1 MKKFLLTAAAIA
13 IAATAS
19 ADDFVTAFIAENGV
33 KEGWDIE
40 ANDCIIL
47 PNGFYFQEFPVS
59 NTSAK
64 ADKYIEQYVANKYV
78 SITSGPVVA
87 GDNAG
92 KPNTSYVTNGALRWY
107 ANTPITFTPAKGV
120 KITQIS
126 VRNQRNPDSGEAGK
140 IHPDAEVDISI
151 PGTTVQYLA
160 LNSTEPVTLVP
171 TQQSRV
177 FYIAVTTEGEPNEEQ
192 VAVPVVEADFFIDPA
207 YKEELAFAGKTH
219 ILSADKYITLT
230 TATEGATIY
239 YTVDGSEPTTDSP
252 KYTVP
257 FRLDKDAVVKA
268 VAVKEG
274 MANSFA
280 ISHQVFIV
288 SPGTQMYSFNFNYYP
303 SLITEAGQTFGE
315 TEGDVP
321 VGCNGFLYYN
331 HGNDYSVASW
341 YGNSRIQTPDLEI
354 VNEPGGDLVLSLIG
368 NANNVLERSGTYGFV
383 VEYRSAPHEV
393 HRGELGFLLDND
405 ELYMT
410 DIIFAASTLYCN
422 RDGYTGRPYPMP
434 GEPGEY
440 KVAEFSGAYS
450 TWRCGDAKVNEFNF
464 NPNPSESSRNFNY
477 DQIYVFSDK
486 KVGGV
491 SNIALDESNAPVEYY
506 NLQGVRVA
514 NPENGLYIRRQGSK
528 ATKVI
533 MK

>member
-1 MKKFLLTAAAIA
+1 M
-13 IAATAS
+13 
-19 ADDFVTAFIAENGV
+19 
-33 KEGWDIE
+33 
-40 ANDCIIL
+40 
-47 PNGFYFQEFPVS
+47 S

-252 KYTVP
+252 KYTAP

-280 ISHQVFIV
+280 ISHEVFIV
-288 SPGTQMYSFNFNYYP
+288 SPGT
-303 SLITEAGQTFGE
+303 
-315 TEGDVP
+315 
-321 VGCNGFLYYN
+321 
-331 HGNDYSVASW
+331 
-341 YGNSRIQTPDLEI
+341 
-354 VNEPGGDLVLSLIG
+354 
-368 NANNVLERSGTYGFV
+368 
-383 VEYRSAPHEV
+383 
-393 HRGELGFLLDND
+393 
-405 ELYMT
+405 
-410 DIIFAASTLYCN
+410 
-422 RDGYTGRPYPMP
+422 
-434 GEPGEY
+434 
-440 KVAEFSGAYS
+440 
-450 TWRCGDAKVNEFNF
+450 
-464 NPNPSESSRNFNY
+464 
-477 DQIYVFSDK
+477 
-486 KVGGV
+486 
-491 SNIALDESNAPVEYY
+491 
-506 NLQGVRVA
+506 
-514 NPENGLYIRRQGSK
+514 
-528 ATKVI
+528 
-533 MK
+533 